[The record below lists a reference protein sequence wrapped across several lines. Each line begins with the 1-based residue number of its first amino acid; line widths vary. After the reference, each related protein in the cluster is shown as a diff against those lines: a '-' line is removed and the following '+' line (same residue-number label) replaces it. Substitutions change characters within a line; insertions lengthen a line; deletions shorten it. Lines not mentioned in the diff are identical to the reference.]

1 MYKKPK
7 YTKPIAYSTIGKYD
21 SYQDEN
27 PIQEPQIHIG
37 IPVIFQ
43 NVGKIPSIINDIPDE
58 RLKKVKYNQQR
69 YQTNNQAYGTF

>member
-7 YTKPIAYSTIGKYD
+7 YSKPLSYSTIDKYD

-37 IPVIFQ
+37 APLVFQ
-43 NVGKIPSIINDIPDE
+43 SVGKVPPVINDIPNE
-58 RLKKVKYNQQR
+58 QLQQVKYVQKR
-69 YQTNNQAYGTF
+69 YKTTIDYGTF